1 MAFGRGGP
9 IVGHAII
16 KALGSEQ
23 EASAR
28 AHDAAVNRAVLDEE
42 ELREVEYASM
52 GLPLPTREPQ
62 PQPKRSMLRRIFRR

>member
-16 KALGSEQ
+16 KALGRDQ
-23 EASAR
+23 EATAL
-28 AHDAAVNRAVLDEE
+28 AHDAAAGRAPLDEE

-52 GLPLPTREPQ
+52 GLPLPVHAEVPPPR
-62 PQPKRSMLRRIFRR
+62 RSFLRRLFRR

>member
-16 KALGSEQ
+16 KALGRDQ
-23 EASAR
+23 ETRAGAR
-28 AHDAAVNRAVLDEE
+28 DAAVDRAALDEE

-52 GLPLPTREPQ
+52 GLPLPVHPMEPRRR
-62 PQPKRSMLRRIFRR
+62 RSILRRLLRR